1 MFVARLDDHLCRE
14 QSGADQHAER
24 QCPDNGNSG
33 AVRCNSAR
41 EPAEAVRIG
50 GTNYVVRRWDGVLL
64 DRRGGR
70 DDDIGLSRRWTAL
83 KFSILCGPKTSVNA
97 IFHPQPPFSISRRQK
112 FARRE
117 GPRASSEDRLR
128 RRLRA
133 AGKTDSFGTIGKIV
147 SAGAQMLASI
157 VRPVLSLPCLLRHL
171 PKLRQQ
177 ATSASDFGERS
188 FSKSEGFG
196 VRLLGQQLWKA

>member
-50 GTNYVVRRWDGVLL
+50 GTNYAARRWDRVLL
-64 DRRGGR
+64 HCFWDRRGGR
-70 DDDIGLSRRWTAL
+70 DGDLGLSRRWTAL
-83 KFSILCGPKTSVNA
+83 KFSILCGPKTSINA

-157 VRPVLSLPCLLRHL
+157 VRPVLVSSLPFAPLAQTPPASNVSERLR
-171 PKLRQQ
+171 RAIIQQ
-177 ATSASDFGERS
+177 E
-188 FSKSEGFG
+188 
-196 VRLLGQQLWKA
+196 

>member
-1 MFVARLDDHLCRE
+1 MDGFEVLD
-14 QSGADQHAER
+14 
-24 QCPDNGNSG
+24 P
-33 AVRCNSAR
+33 VRSEDFGKCDLPPPTAF
-41 EPAEAVRIG
+41 
-50 GTNYVVRRWDGVLL
+50 L
-64 DRRGGR
+64 DFT
-70 DDDIGLSRRWTAL
+70 TA
-83 KFSILCGPKTSVNA
+83 KV
-97 IFHPQPPFSISRRQK
+97 
-112 FARRE
+112 ARRE

-128 RRLRA
+128 RRLCA

-177 ATSASDFGERS
+177 ATSASDCGERS